1 MGLEA
6 RLQDLVSVQSFLP
19 SIQIGGFDKPSWMPS
34 KSGKFNTS
42 ETFEAIRFKSPVVAR
57 WKIVCFS
64 CAITKNVFIL
74 WLTIKNR
81 HAT

>member
-6 RLQDLVSVQSFLP
+6 SLEDLESIQSFLP

-34 KSGKFNTS
+34 QSGQFNTS
-42 ETFEAIRFKSPVVAR
+42 ETFKAIRFKSPVVAW

-64 CAITKNVFIL
+64 CAITKHVFIL